1 MQSNLVKLA
10 SVFLQTPLLVACAQ
24 LATAPAPRSALS
36 PPESRVLSA
45 KDLMDYPAWQ
55 AVRDVQFIGGPLPV
69 GTYEGQRFVVE
80 YFCTYYCPGYVDAVH
95 HFIDLKT
102 PEACEAIGAEM
113 RGIEIQV
120 DFGRETRNFCVA
132 SKRMVA
138 TESR

>member
-10 SVFLQTPLLVACAQ
+10 SVFLQTSLLVACAQ
-24 LATAPAPRSALS
+24 VVTTPASPRLAAPPA
-36 PPESRVLSA
+36 SRVLSA
-45 KDLMDYPAWQ
+45 RELMDYPAWR
-55 AVRDVQFIGGPLPV
+55 AVRDVQFIGDPFLV

-80 YFCTYYCPGYVDAVH
+80 YFCTYYCPGFVDAVY

-120 DFGRETRNFCVA
+120 DFGRQTRNFCVA
-132 SKRMVA
+132 SKRMLV
-138 TESR
+138 TDNR